1 MVEEDDQGRQRGKVC
16 DRRRL
21 PPYLVVLY
29 PLQRIYRGRQTGW
42 DNMHNHL
49 VLLNP
54 VHASVLEVS
63 KPHGCALRAPHLQR
77 VQYLADVVAHLNTE
91 DERKRER

>member
-1 MVEEDDQGRQRGKVC
+1 
-16 DRRRL
+16 
-21 PPYLVVLY
+21 
-29 PLQRIYRGRQTGW
+29 
-42 DNMHNHL
+42 MHNHL

-54 VHASVLEVS
+54 LHASVLEVS